1 MKNSDSVNITQIFVI
16 VVGIILAIAISITV
30 PVSARGDNS
39 NPAYYWNEQMQAY
52 EFDEPRF
59 GIVICTK
66 MNVRVKANTS
76 SKAYG
81 QIKNGQPVRI
91 LGVTQKGDFY
101 VLDLDSCGIRSDD
114 IYGYAKTGL
123 IKMDPEFIY
132 VNKLTNL
139 YSTPWETDRNTVWY
153 QKQKHKN
160 GEQNGRY
167 FLVIEQKDDW
177 YAVQAAES
185 SPGTAFIRMRDVD
198 ANSPEYYSNE
208 MYVTTWDAPLL
219 DEYTWSQKQVV
230 KRFTQCEFLSE
241 HGDYLLVSFNP
252 GTANEYR
259 GYIKKLY
266 LAPILG
272 LETYG

>member
-16 VVGIILAIAISITV
+16 AVAIIMAVAISITV

-39 NPAYYWNEQMQAY
+39 NDLYWNEGMQAY
-52 EFDEPRF
+52 EFGTPRY

-66 MNVRVKANTS
+66 MNVRVKANAS

-81 QIKNGQPVRI
+81 QIKNGQPVKI
-91 LGVTQKGDFY
+91 LGVTQKADFY
-101 VLDLDSCGIRSDD
+101 VLDLASCGIKSDD
-114 IYGYAKTGL
+114 LYGYAKAGL
-123 IKMDPEFIY
+123 IKMSPEFIY
-132 VNKLTNL
+132 VSQLTNL

-185 SPGTAFIRMRDVD
+185 APGTAFIRMRDVD
-198 ANSPEYYSNE
+198 ANSPEFYNE
-208 MYVTTWDAPLL
+208 TYVTTWEAPLL
-219 DEYTWSQKQVV
+219 DESTWAQTRTV
-230 KRFTQCEFLSE
+230 KRFTQGEFVAEYGEYILM
-241 HGDYLLVSFNP
+241 SFNT

-259 GYIKKLY
+259 GYINKLY